1 MQMYSREQWF
11 STPFLGIRQRQR
23 EVTRILESRRV
34 PYQLIDVSVDERVL
48 DEMRS
53 RAGDP
58 SALPPQIFNEG
69 DYLGDY
75 ARLYEAIE
83 DEAFELFLKFAP
95 SPGDKP
101 LIRVDLSRCRADDR
115 KPSAVQ
121 EASDSSVEVKAMVS
135 RYEQKV
141 VEKYE
146 EEEEEEEEEDEK
158 PEEEKKLSEDVGE
171 ETRTPTSAE
180 QESER
185 PSVTTRSLLDHL
197 DSAATTRGGAAEH
210 TEAGTESETAT
221 ESRRL
226 PETKPTVSA
235 AERGVDVAL
244 PKPISIPPA
253 FRHRAEAVV
262 AEALVAEAVVAEVVA
277 EAVVAVATTTTDDDR
292 GSSGGKRSD
301 ALLPGDADGKWSD
314 TRQAEGLTIGAEPME
329 TAPTQSADA
338 PLTKAMARTSELPRI
353 LQAVL
358 VAVPSNVAE
367 AEAHRTSPRPGG
379 MVAAAAAAPPQRRQA
394 PAVPM
399 RQKKRPEEGG
409 QHGKGRAPSAPT
421 AGGDRRRG
429 EVDAAGQEP
438 GKLVQVSIREGQAV
452 VRCSVLEPAAPPL
465 TIAERHEEKE
475 EKEVEVAKPGK
486 AKKSKKGRGMC
497 SQQ

>member
-1 MQMYSREQWF
+1 MAVDVYYTSVTPSRQ
-11 STPFLGIRQRQR
+11 IRQRQR

-48 DEMRS
+48 EEMRR

-75 ARLYEAIE
+75 VRLYEAVE

-115 KPSAVQ
+115 EPSAAQ

-146 EEEEEEEEEDEK
+146 EESLEEEEEEEDEK
-158 PEEEKKLSEDVGE
+158 QEKKKKLAENVGE
-171 ETRTPTSAE
+171 GTRTPASTE

-185 PSVTTRSLLDHL
+185 PLVTTQSLLDHL
-197 DSAATTRGGAAEH
+197 DTAATIRGGTAEH
-210 TEAGTESETAT
+210 PEAGPEAETAT

-226 PETKPTVSA
+226 PEIKSTVSA
-235 AERGVDVAL
+235 AEGGVDVAL

-253 FRHRAEAVV
+253 FRQRAEAVV
-262 AEALVAEAVVAEVVA
+262 AAP
-277 EAVVAVATTTTDDDR
+277 VATAAAD
-292 GSSGGKRSD
+292 GSGGGERSD
-301 ALLPGDADGKWSD
+301 ALPPDDADGKWSNI
-314 TRQAEGLTIGAEPME
+314 RRAEGLTIGAEPME
-329 TAPTQSADA
+329 TAPTQSVNA
-338 PLTKAMARTSELPRI
+338 PVTTAMARTSELPQI

-358 VAVPSNVAE
+358 VAVPSNMVE
-367 AEAHRTSPRPGG
+367 TEAHRTPPPPGG
-379 MVAAAAAAPPQRRQA
+379 TVAAAAAPPQRRRQA

-399 RQKKRPEEGG
+399 RQKKRPEKGV
-409 QHGKGRAPSAPT
+409 QHGKGRAPLAPT
-421 AGGDRRRG
+421 AGGDQRRG
-429 EVDAAGQEP
+429 EVDAVGREP

-452 VRCSVLEPAAPPL
+452 VRCSVLEPAAPPV
-465 TIAERHEEKE
+465 TIAERHE

-486 AKKSKKGRGMC
+486 AKKSKKARGMC